1 MHGGGFRSGNKR
13 NGTIANL
20 AKNLTMRGYAL
31 FSINYRLTG
40 GHSKKPV
47 LDA

>member
-1 MHGGGFRSGNKR
+1 MHGGGFRSGKKE
-13 NGTIANL
+13 NGAKL
-20 AKNLTMRGYAL
+20 ATKLTMRGYAV

-40 GHSKKPV
+40 GHSEKPV